1 MCKVTIAIPVYNV
14 EEYIEKSLLSAL
26 DQTFDDIEFLIVDD
40 KGNDGSIDIVKRLQ
54 STHPRGQYIR
64 IIDHLVNR
72 GVGATR
78 NTAIE
83 KAKGDYLFF
92 MDSDDTIEPDTISV
106 LYNMMIEHNVN
117 VVEGSYQICSIE
129 DYVFEKH
136 IMPQRKT
143 LGDFAI
149 CRWMKDC
156 RLYYDGYGW
165 NKLFN
170 LAFLRTNN
178 IRCID
183 NHRHED
189 VYFSFQVVFY
199 AKSIITVPNI
209 TYNYLMRPGSTV
221 NHVADDSYY
230 NQYLEIFNARTS
242 LMRRVNVGMAP
253 NTIYNYYLQH
263 FFEWW
268 LRFIL
273 TGHFS
278 KQKKQFFYKVIQ
290 EIFTLDFTSKNLIG
304 FRYKVMY
311 NLMKC
316 RNYKYIKIYL
326 VIDIY
331 IAKIYNRINRH
342 LNIFKLPYS
351 HL

>member
-14 EEYIEKSLLSAL
+14 EDYIEKSLLSAL
-26 DQTFDDIEFLIVDD
+26 NQTFEDIEFLIVDD

-54 STHPRGQYIR
+54 TTHPRGQNIR
-64 IIDHLVNR
+64 IIDHIINK

-83 KAKGDYLFF
+83 KAKGDYLYF

-106 LYNMMIEHNVN
+106 LYNIMIEQNVD

-129 DYVFEKH
+129 DYIFEKH
-136 IMPQRKT
+136 IMPEIKSS
-143 LGDFAI
+143 GDFAI
-149 CRWMKDC
+149 CHWMKDN
-156 RLYYDGYGW
+156 RIYYDGYGW
-165 NKLFN
+165 NKLFDLN
-170 LAFLRTNN
+170 FLRTNN

-183 NHRHED
+183 SHRHED

-199 AKSIITVPNI
+199 AKSIVTVSNI

-221 NHVADDSYY
+221 NQVADDSYY
-230 NQYLEIFNARTS
+230 NQYLEIFKARTS
-242 LMRRVNVGMAP
+242 LMRHVDVRMAP
-253 NTIYNYYLQH
+253 NTLYNYYLQH

-273 TGHFS
+273 MGQFS
-278 KQKKQFFYKVIQ
+278 EQKKLYFYKVIQ

-311 NLMKC
+311 RLMKC
-316 RNYKYIKIYL
+316 RNYNYIKSYL

-331 IAKIYNRINRH
+331 ISKIYNRLNRYFH
-342 LNIFKLPYS
+342 LFKLPYS